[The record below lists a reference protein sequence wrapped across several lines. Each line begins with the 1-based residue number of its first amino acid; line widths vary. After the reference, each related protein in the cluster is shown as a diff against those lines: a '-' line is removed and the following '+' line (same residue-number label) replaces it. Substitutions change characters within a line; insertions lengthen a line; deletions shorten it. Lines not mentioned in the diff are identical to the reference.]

1 MKALYSK
8 ITARHIALFILLLA
22 VAISLQC
29 YFVSA
34 GEQYTRYNNYVIFK
48 NSFKHLL
55 SNQNLY
61 AAYPKEDYDLFKYSP
76 TFAMFMGI
84 FYYLPAALGLLLFN
98 LLNVS
103 LFLYALLRFKLDE
116 KKQKLILLFLLVEI
130 AISLTSTQTNL
141 LIAALILLSFL
152 CLENKKPFWA
162 ALCIVLTAYI
172 KLFGIVAFALWFL
185 YPNKLRFILY
195 ALFWTIVLALLPLI
209 LISKNELVQQYQ
221 NWQELLKEDHSI
233 SYGAS
238 FIGWIHSWFKIDIS
252 KVGTVVA
259 AAILFF
265 IPFIKS
271 GLYKLYEFRLQ
282 ILASILIWIVIF
294 NHRAESPTYCIALT
308 GVAMWYFSQRP
319 RKVYT
324 VLLWLCLIFT
334 SLSSTDLITPSSIYD
349 KIVEPYALKAV
360 FPCIIWFILIYDLV
374 KGRSVKDLKGH

>member
-8 ITARHIALFILLLA
+8 ITPRHIAIFIMMLA

-29 YFVSA
+29 YFASA
-34 GEQYTRYNNYVIFK
+34 GQQYTRYNNYVIFK

-61 AAYPKEDYDLFKYSP
+61 AAYPSEDYDLFKYSP
-76 TFAMFMGI
+76 TFAIFMGV
-84 FYYLPAALGLLLFN
+84 FYYLPDGVGLLLFN
-98 LLNVS
+98 LLNVG
-103 LFLYALLRFKLDE
+103 LFLYAFLRFQFDE

-141 LIAALILLSFL
+141 LIAGLILLSFL

-172 KLFGIVAFALWFL
+172 KIFGIVAFALWFL

-195 ALFWTIVLALLPLI
+195 ALFWTVVLALLPLI
-209 LISKNELVQQYQ
+209 LISRNELVQQYQ
-221 NWQELLKEDHSI
+221 NWKDLLKEDHSI

-238 FIGWIHSWFKIDIS
+238 FIGWIHSWFKVDVS
-252 KVGTVVA
+252 KIGTVA
-259 AAILFF
+259 GAAILFCV
-265 IPFIKS
+265 PFIKTR
-271 GLYKLYEFRLQ
+271 LYKLYEFRLQ

-308 GVAMWYFSQRP
+308 GVAIWYFSQQP
-319 RKVYT
+319 RKAYT
-324 VLLWLCLIFT
+324 ILLWLCLIFT
-334 SLSSTDLITPSSIYD
+334 SFSSTDLITPSSVYD
-349 KIVEPYALKAV
+349 NIVEPYALKAV
-360 FPCIIWFILIYDLV
+360 FPCIIWLILIYDLLRE
-374 KGRSVKDLKGH
+374 RSVKTLPGY